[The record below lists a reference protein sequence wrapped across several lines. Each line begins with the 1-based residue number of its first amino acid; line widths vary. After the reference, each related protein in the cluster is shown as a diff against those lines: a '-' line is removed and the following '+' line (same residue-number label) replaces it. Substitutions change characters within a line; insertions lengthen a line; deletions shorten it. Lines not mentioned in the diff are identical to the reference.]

1 MISLRFFGTGALD
14 SFRIKNKL
22 SKEYRRFSTLL
33 IDEKLIIDPS
43 EDIFEFIETFMLQG
57 ILDDVN
63 DVFITH
69 SHIDHFSITAIER
82 LASNKRIRVYA
93 SSAMKDEILSIKN
106 VDYIEIYPFAI
117 QKIGKY
123 TVLPLPANHKTDIPY
138 ETTLNYLIEC
148 DEKKLFYGLDG
159 AFVNPSAMEILGQI
173 TLDAV
178 VLDCALGTDGYSAKS
193 ANHNNLDMVR
203 TIYDI
208 FVSSGTANDSTKFIL
223 SHIPALKKRFMHEEM
238 CEATLDSPF
247 KVAYDG
253 YFVGI

>member
-159 AFVNPSAMEILGQI
+159 AFVNPSAVEILGQI

-208 FVSSGTANDSTKFIL
+208 FVASGTANDSTKFIL

>member
-33 IDEKLIIDPS
+33 IDEKIIIDPS
-43 EDIFEFIETFMLQG
+43 EDIFEFIESFSLQG
-57 ILDDVN
+57 ILDDVK

-69 SHIDHFSITAIER
+69 SHIDHFSISAIER
-82 LASNKRIRVYA
+82 LASDSPIRVFA
-93 SSAMKDEILSIKN
+93 SAAMKDEILSIKN
-106 VDYIEIYPFAI
+106 VEYIELYPFAL

-123 TVLPLPANHKTDIPY
+123 AVLPLPANHKTDIPT
-138 ETTLNYLIEC
+138 ETTLNYVIEC
-148 DEKKLFYGLDG
+148 DEKKIFYGLDG

-173 TLDAV
+173 TLDAI
-178 VLDCALGTDGYSAKS
+178 VLDCALGTDEYSAKS

-247 KVAYDG
+247 KIAYDG